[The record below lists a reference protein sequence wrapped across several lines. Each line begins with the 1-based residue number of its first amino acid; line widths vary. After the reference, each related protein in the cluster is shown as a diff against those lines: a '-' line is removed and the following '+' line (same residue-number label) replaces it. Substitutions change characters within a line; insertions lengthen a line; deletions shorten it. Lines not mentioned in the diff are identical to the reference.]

1 MEAHNAIKAMVATS
15 PGVGAVIGAR
25 TGVLRHLENLLT
37 LRHKKTHQ
45 INDCEEAARW
55 VEEAAKWEKADH

>member
-1 MEAHNAIKAMVATS
+1 MEAHNATKAMVAIS
-15 PGVGAVIGAR
+15 PDLGAAIGAR
-25 TGVLRHLENLLT
+25 TDVFRHLENLLT

-45 INDCEEAARW
+45 IDDCEEAARW